1 MNENPIWTKDNMLSD
16 RSLFMPMLISFT
28 NLVLLILFIANLYYI
43 SLNGL
48 QTGEIRYAGF
58 LQIYYLVAAGLF
70 LFLLLLAPAIT
81 VSSLSTEEEEHML
94 ELLLETDLDSRSIIF
109 GKLFSELSTLGT
121 LLLSTLPFLATVFIY
136 GGVSNYYL
144 CLYFLGYGISCV
156 FLSSL
161 GIACSGLAKNSVY
174 ATIFAY
180 GISFLL
186 YGLLFYGLFSL
197 QKNSYFIY
205 ATILS
210 FILLG
215 LLSLLCL
222 TIGRKT
228 LEKRYNGRNL

>member
-1 MNENPIWTKDNMLSD
+1 
-16 RSLFMPMLISFT
+16 
-28 NLVLLILFIANLYYI
+28 
-43 SLNGL
+43 
-48 QTGEIRYAGF
+48 
-58 LQIYYLVAAGLF
+58 
-70 LFLLLLAPAIT
+70 
-81 VSSLSTEEEEHML
+81 ML

-186 YGLLFYGLFSL
+186 YGLLFYGLF
-197 QKNSYFIY
+197 IY

-228 LEKRYNGRNL
+228 LDKRYNGRNL

>member
-109 GKLFSELSTLGT
+109 GKLFSELSTLGRCFC
-121 LLLSTLPFLATVFIY
+121 PPYRFWQP
-136 GGVSNYYL
+136 YL
-144 CLYFLGYGISCV
+144 FTEVCRI
-156 FLSSL
+156 
-161 GIACSGLAKNSVY
+161 I
-174 ATIFAY
+174 
-180 GISFLL
+180 
-186 YGLLFYGLFSL
+186 
-197 QKNSYFIY
+197 IY
-205 ATILS
+205 ACIFSDTGYPVS
-210 FILLG
+210 F
-215 LLSLLCL
+215 
-222 TIGRKT
+222 
-228 LEKRYNGRNL
+228 